1 MPSKNNNVK
10 YFIMC
15 HKCFIHHSALT
26 QKIETNPNALKF
38 KVNDRVRTANY
49 KNAFSKGCTKNW

>member
-10 YFIMC
+10 YFVMC
-15 HKCFIHHSALT
+15 HTSFCFDSKNWD
-26 QKIETNPNALKF
+26 QIENNALKF